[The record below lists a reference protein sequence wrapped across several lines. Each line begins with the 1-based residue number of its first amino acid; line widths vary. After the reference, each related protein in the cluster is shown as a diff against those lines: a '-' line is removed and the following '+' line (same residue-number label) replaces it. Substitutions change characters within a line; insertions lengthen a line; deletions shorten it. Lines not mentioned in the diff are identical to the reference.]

1 MELKDTIEMMTSEDY
16 KERLKAEYYQLK
28 IRMDK
33 LIYFLDKW
41 DKGELSFIP
50 DCPRAVFDDQLRGM
64 SEYRM
69 MLVYRLN
76 REGIEY
82 IY

>member
-16 KERLKAEYYQLK
+16 KERLKAEYYQVK

-33 LIYFLDKW
+33 LIAFLEKW

-50 DCPRAVFDDQLRGM
+50 DCPRYAFDVQLEAM
-64 SEYRM
+64 YEYRTI
-69 MLVYRLN
+69 LVYRLN
-76 REGIEY
+76 KEGIEY
-82 IY
+82 N

>member
-16 KERLKAEYYQLK
+16 KERLKAEYYQVR

-33 LIYFLDKW
+33 LIDFLEKW
-41 DKGELSFIP
+41 DNGELSSIP
-50 DCPRAVFDDQLRGM
+50 DCPRAVFDGQLRGM

-69 MLVYRLN
+69 MLLYQLN
-76 REGIEY
+76 WEDIEY
-82 IY
+82 H